1 MNESQGTLFPSG
13 TALVIG
19 GSGGIGSTICRELA
33 RAGSDVALTYHRNES
48 RAAVVAQDI
57 RDMGRSASIHAM
69 STHDDAQVRSVIE
82 AVAAQAGRIHTIVF
96 AAAAVTEQVYL
107 SQIDRAQWQRALDEE
122 VTGFYNVV
130 QASLPL
136 MKAAGGGNY
145 VHLGSAGDV
154 RWANRDALS
163 IVPKAAIEAMV
174 RGVAREEGRY
184 GIRANSV
191 LVGVIEAGMFL
202 ELRRQGVFDDAW
214 IEATY
219 RNQALK
225 RLGRPEEIAHAV
237 VFLASSKAEFVTGQ
251 QIAVAGGYGL

>member
-1 MNESQGTLFPSG
+1 MSQPLFPSG

-19 GSGGIGSTICRELA
+19 GTGGIGSTICRELA
-33 RAGSDVALTYHRNES
+33 RAGSDVALTYHRNEA
-48 RAAVVAQDI
+48 RAAELAQEI
-57 RDMGRSASIHAM
+57 RDMGRQASIHAL
-69 STHDDAQVRSVIE
+69 STDDDVRVRAVIE
-82 AVAAQAGRIHTIVF
+82 DIAAQSGRIHTIVF
-96 AAAAVTEQVYL
+96 AAAALTEQVYF
-107 SQIDRAQWQRALDEE
+107 SQITRDQWRRALDEE
-122 VTGFYNVV
+122 VTGFYNIV
-130 QASLPL
+130 QASLPV
-136 MKAAGGGNY
+136 MKAAGGGSF

-225 RLGRPEEIAHAV
+225 RLGRPEEIAHSV
-237 VFLASSKAEFVTGQ
+237 VFLASSKAGFVTGQ